1 MLSRRSEEI
10 NGSYR
15 FSAFGTIMIRPATM
29 HFITL
34 VITSVAVVVPTVLI
48 SILITISVIGR
59 VMHVI
64 IFIWPRHCL

>member
-1 MLSRRSEEI
+1 MLSRISEEI

-15 FSAFGTIMIRPATM
+15 FRAFGTIMIRPATM
-29 HFITL
+29 HFISL
-34 VITSVAVVVPTVLI
+34 VITSVVIVPAVLI

-64 IFIWPRHCL
+64 VFI

>member
-1 MLSRRSEEI
+1 MLSPISEEI

-15 FSAFGTIMIRPATM
+15 FRAFVTIMIRPATM

-34 VITSVAVVVPTVLI
+34 VITSVAVVVPTLLI
-48 SILITISVIGR
+48 SILITISVIAYSVIAR

-64 IFIWPRHCL
+64 VFI